1 MAKTFVKMEGVRKIA
16 NTLSGEAKDFAD
28 AVVAAFEEA
37 NADENEHD
45 ITSLK
50 TKVDEIA
57 AQFAQQ
63 SQEVAERVARAK
75 AEILAVV
82 NGTGANVKDQFTK
95 KVCEDIARALVM
107 SRSKEEAV
115 EKVLNAA
122 EANGIQVARKKNDV
136 TGLSFAQIVD
146 YAILVKQDESDEIF
160 DALYKTNRTRI
171 NYAEL
176 DETDADEIA
185 HQWAGVTEGLPTKL
199 IQDLAVNGKNI
210 NTKYI
215 YKRQRVANEDL
226 DNAEEAGAL
235 GELEGDVR
243 RELAK
248 AVKALAV
255 KAILVGDAV
264 NADGSKV
271 TVFETIGTKHATGL
285 FTTVINPVTPNTVTA
300 LDVRKAAEAVKT
312 ERKWLV
318 MTSDLKL
325 TLATRIY
332 ASGGSQFFL
341 TDAEL
346 AAQLGVDR
354 IFVKDYIANVNGLHC
369 IVFDPDQYWVNEKK
383 VQDVAWPQY
392 ENNTRNYLYEIN
404 MGGII
409 RGLQSSAILAEESGS
424 SH

>member
-50 TKVDEIA
+50 TKIDEIA
-57 AQFAQQ
+57 ANFAKQ

-75 AEILAVV
+75 AEILAIV
-82 NGTGANVKDQFTK
+82 NGTGANVKDQFTP
-95 KVCEDIARALVM
+95 KVCEEIIRNLVM
-107 SRSKEEAV
+107 ARTKEDAIER
-115 EKVLNAA
+115 VLNAA
-122 EANGIQVARKKNDV
+122 ESNGIKVARKNDV
-136 TGLSFAQIVD
+136 SGLSFAQVID

-176 DETDADEIA
+176 DQTDADEIA
-185 HQWAGVTEGLPTKL
+185 HQWNGITEGVATKL
-199 IQDLAVNGKNI
+199 IQDLAVEGKNI
-210 NTKYI
+210 STKYI

-226 DNAEEAGAL
+226 DSAEAAGAL

-255 KAILVGDAV
+255 KAILIGDAV

-271 TVFETIGTKHATGL
+271 TVFETIGTKAATDL
-285 FTTVINPVTPNTVTA
+285 FTTVVNPTTPNTVTM
-300 LDVRKAAEAVKT
+300 LDVRKTAEAVKT
-312 ERKWLV
+312 EKKWAV
-318 MTSDLKL
+318 MSSDLKL
-325 TLATRIY
+325 QLAAKVY

-341 TDAEL
+341 SDDEL
-346 AAQLGVDR
+346 AAQLGVSR
-354 IFVKDYIANVNGLHC
+354 IFVKDYIENVNGLHC
-369 IVFDPDQYWVNEKK
+369 VIFDPDQYWVNEKK
-383 VQDVAWPQY
+383 VMDVAFPQY

-404 MGGII
+404 MGGIV

-424 SH
+424 SN

>member
-50 TKVDEIA
+50 NKVDEIA

-185 HQWAGVTEGLPTKL
+185 HQWAGVTMGIPTKL

-210 NTKYI
+210 TTKYI

-255 KAILVGDAV
+255 KAILVGDTV

-271 TVFETIGTKHATGL
+271 SVFETIGTKHATDL

-325 TLATRIY
+325 ALATRIY

-354 IFVKDYIANVNGLHC
+354 IFVKDYIANVSGLHC

-409 RGLQSSAILAEESGS
+409 RGLQSSAILAEEGGS